1 MKLHFGII
9 IFFLFI
15 ASLASAQ
22 QVATPTFDPDG
33 GTLVAIRRVRVHCA
47 TPGAIVRYT
56 SNGLEPTEAD
66 PVVPPETHVTLDAG
80 CTLKAKAFKAGMEPS
95 ETKSAI
101 FTVRV
106 YPLLCMP
113 DGGLCAE
120 PVMLASEPSSTIYYT
135 LDGSEPGPGS
145 PSVPTGGR
153 ILVDHP
159 ATLKAIAYKDGLL
172 PSYVKTAQYSFRNP
186 VILHVRADGSDQ
198 SSGLSWQEAKQT
210 IQAAIDSAVAGDEV
224 WVAAGTYSNVTLR
237 HGIKLYGGF
246 AGWESGR
253 GQRDYLANRT
263 VIDGGGLYRGV
274 VSISRAGSTTVIDGF
289 TIQHGGDSYGN
300 GISGSLASPTIRNNL
315 IANNQGHGLSLNG
328 TPDSFLIAN
337 TVITRCEYS
346 AIYLWHSQAGNM
358 ANDGLIINNVVVGN
372 LPNSGIAA
380 YRMGARVS
388 NNAIIF
394 NERGVTQYDGG
405 RLTMD
410 HNCVFGNTQYDY
422 SDSNVNGEFPH
433 PTDINV
439 DPLFQDM
446 ANGDYRLRWD
456 SPCIDAGTNEGAP
469 TTDIEGRVRPM
480 DGNHDGIAIADIGAY
495 ESPMPVAVD
504 VLHDT
509 IRLQPNKLV
518 QVAILSDPV
527 FNALSVDPKTV
538 VFGSGNAKEVHGR
551 GHPEDV
557 NGDGLTDLLFHF
569 SCAESGIVPG
579 YQTVFLQGKLMS
591 GEDIVGAD
599 GVMGIPR

>member
-1 MKLHFGII
+1 MRLRFGII
-9 IFFLFI
+9 IFILFI

-33 GTLVAIRRVRVHCA
+33 GTLVAIRRVLVHCA

-210 IQAAIDSAVAGDEV
+210 I
-224 WVAAGTYSNVTLR
+224 
-237 HGIKLYGGF
+237 
-246 AGWESGR
+246 
-253 GQRDYLANRT
+253 
-263 VIDGGGLYRGV
+263 
-274 VSISRAGSTTVIDGF
+274 
-289 TIQHGGDSYGN
+289 
-300 GISGSLASPTIRNNL
+300 
-315 IANNQGHGLSLNG
+315 
-328 TPDSFLIAN
+328 
-337 TVITRCEYS
+337 
-346 AIYLWHSQAGNM
+346 
-358 ANDGLIINNVVVGN
+358 
-372 LPNSGIAA
+372 
-380 YRMGARVS
+380 
-388 NNAIIF
+388 
-394 NERGVTQYDGG
+394 
-405 RLTMD
+405 
-410 HNCVFGNTQYDY
+410 
-422 SDSNVNGEFPH
+422 
-433 PTDINV
+433 
-439 DPLFQDM
+439 
-446 ANGDYRLRWD
+446 
-456 SPCIDAGTNEGAP
+456 
-469 TTDIEGRVRPM
+469 
-480 DGNHDGIAIADIGAY
+480 
-495 ESPMPVAVD
+495 
-504 VLHDT
+504 
-509 IRLQPNKLV
+509 
-518 QVAILSDPV
+518 
-527 FNALSVDPKTV
+527 
-538 VFGSGNAKEVHGR
+538 
-551 GHPEDV
+551 
-557 NGDGLTDLLFHF
+557 
-569 SCAESGIVPG
+569 
-579 YQTVFLQGKLMS
+579 
-591 GEDIVGAD
+591 
-599 GVMGIPR
+599 

>member
-1 MKLHFGII
+1 
-9 IFFLFI
+9 
-15 ASLASAQ
+15 
-22 QVATPTFDPDG
+22 
-33 GTLVAIRRVRVHCA
+33 
-47 TPGAIVRYT
+47 
-56 SNGLEPTEAD
+56 
-66 PVVPPETHVTLDAG
+66 
-80 CTLKAKAFKAGMEPS
+80 
-95 ETKSAI
+95 
-101 FTVRV
+101 
-106 YPLLCMP
+106 
-113 DGGLCAE
+113 
-120 PVMLASEPSSTIYYT
+120 
-135 LDGSEPGPGS
+135 
-145 PSVPTGGR
+145 
-153 ILVDHP
+153 
-159 ATLKAIAYKDGLL
+159 
-172 PSYVKTAQYSFRNP
+172 
-186 VILHVRADGSDQ
+186 
-198 SSGLSWQEAKQT
+198 
-210 IQAAIDSAVAGDEV
+210 
-224 WVAAGTYSNVTLR
+224 
-237 HGIKLYGGF
+237 
-246 AGWESGR
+246 
-253 GQRDYLANRT
+253 
-263 VIDGGGLYRGV
+263 
-274 VSISRAGSTTVIDGF
+274 
-289 TIQHGGDSYGN
+289 
-300 GISGSLASPTIRNNL
+300 
-315 IANNQGHGLSLNG
+315 
-328 TPDSFLIAN
+328 
-337 TVITRCEYS
+337 
-346 AIYLWHSQAGNM
+346 
-358 ANDGLIINNVVVGN
+358 
-372 LPNSGIAA
+372 
-380 YRMGARVS
+380 
-388 NNAIIF
+388 
-394 NERGVTQYDGG
+394 
-405 RLTMD
+405 
-410 HNCVFGNTQYDY
+410 
-422 SDSNVNGEFPH
+422 PH